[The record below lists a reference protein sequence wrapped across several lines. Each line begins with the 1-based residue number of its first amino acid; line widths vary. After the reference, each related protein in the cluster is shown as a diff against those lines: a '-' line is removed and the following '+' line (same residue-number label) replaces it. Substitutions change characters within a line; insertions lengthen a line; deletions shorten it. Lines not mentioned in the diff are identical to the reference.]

1 MLFNPCRRCNGE
13 LRQLSPEEMIEPVLV
28 SVPAVTLS
36 FIVPAELWSDQ
47 YRGNGKIEF
56 SDEELIC
63 LLEILEFVS
72 LVFDEVTSANTLG
85 QAPGVLETKGK
96 ATMAGRLEQEA
107 VLNFANGSVA
117 WDQLVDTEG
126 NSVGDTPFFD
136 AIAGAESVRI
146 NPASPEKQI
155 KEQKDLLQKINPG
168 HT

>member
-1 MLFNPCRRCNGE
+1 MPPFRR
-13 LRQLSPEEMIEPVLV
+13 RTPPAIPPEEMVEPVLV

-36 FIVPAELWSDQ
+36 FIVPAELWSHQ
-47 YRGNGKIEF
+47 CRGNGKIEF

-72 LVFDEVTSANTLG
+72 LTSANTLG
-85 QAPGVLETKGK
+85 QALGVLETKGK
-96 ATMAGRLEQEA
+96 ATMAERLEQELLTA
-107 VLNFANGSVA
+107 LLNFANSSVA

-126 NSVGDTPFFD
+126 NSVGDTPFSD
-136 AIAGAESVRI
+136 VIAGAESVRI
-146 NPASPEKQI
+146 NPASTEKQI

>member
-1 MLFNPCRRCNGE
+1 
-13 LRQLSPEEMIEPVLV
+13 MIEPVLV

-36 FIVPAELWSDQ
+36 FIVPAELWSHQ

-85 QAPGVLETKGK
+85 QALGVLETKGK
-96 ATMAGRLEQEA
+96 ATMAERLEQELLTA
-107 VLNFANGSVA
+107 LLNFANGSVA

-126 NSVGDTPFFD
+126 NSVGDTPFSD
-136 AIAGAESVRI
+136 VIAGAESVRI
-146 NPASPEKQI
+146 NPASTEKQI

>member
-1 MLFNPCRRCNGE
+1 MPPFRR
-13 LRQLSPEEMIEPVLV
+13 RTPPAIPPEEMIEPVLV

-36 FIVPAELWSDQ
+36 FIVPAELWSHQ

-72 LVFDEVTSANTLG
+72 LTSANTAG
-85 QAPGVLETKGK
+85 QALGVLETKGK
-96 ATMAGRLEQEA
+96 ATMAERLEQELLTA
-107 VLNFANGSVA
+107 LLNFANSSVA

-126 NSVGDTPFFD
+126 NSVGDTPFSD
-136 AIAGAESVRI
+136 VIAGAESVRI
-146 NPASPEKQI
+146 NPASTEKQI